1 MFSPQLD
8 IVRLEFLLLILQL
21 LILYLRLLEPLLIL
35 QVRALEI
42 GEQAVLLRELPSQMG
57 IVLLKTIYLLV
68 LLGNLLLV
76 ALL

>member
-8 IVRLEFLLLILQL
+8 IVRLEFLLLIVQL

>member
-1 MFSPQLD
+1 MFSPQLG

-76 ALL
+76 SLL